1 MLLSE
6 TQIKEILNR
15 SPVVLKNNA
24 TGQQINQY
32 IYTGEEQL
40 SLIQT
45 FIKEKT
51 NRDPGEIQV
60 PRGELCP
67 SFIDLAIKKGINPMI
82 AMQKASD
89 IDGMQCAFNVAF
101 NYYWNKI
108 NAEKD

>member
-1 MLLSE
+1 MILSE
-6 TQIKEILNR
+6 EKIKEILNR

-45 FIKEKT
+45 FIKDKKGI
-51 NRDPGEIQV
+51 DIGEIQTL
-60 PRGELCP
+60 RGELCP
-67 SFIDLAIKKGINPMI
+67 SFIDLAIRRGIDPMI

-89 IDGMQCAFNVAF
+89 IDGVQCAFNVAF

>member
-1 MLLSE
+1 MILSE
-6 TQIKEILNR
+6 EKIKEILNR
-15 SPVVLKNNA
+15 SPVVLENKF
-24 TGQQINQY
+24 TKQRINQY
-32 IYTGEEQL
+32 TYTGEEML

-89 IDGMQCAFNVAF
+89 IYAMQCAFNVAF
-101 NYYWNKI
+101 SYYWNQISQK
-108 NAEKD
+108 

>member
-1 MLLSE
+1 MILSE
-6 TQIKEILNR
+6 EKIKEILNR

-45 FIKEKT
+45 FIKDKKGI
-51 NRDPGEIQV
+51 DIGEIQT

-67 SFIDLAIKKGINPMI
+67 SFMHLAIRRGIDPMI

-89 IDGMQCAFNVAF
+89 IDAMQCAFNVAF

>member
-1 MLLSE
+1 MLLNE

-15 SPVVLKNNA
+15 SPVVLENKF
-24 TGQQINQY
+24 TKQRINQY
-32 IYTGEEQL
+32 TYTEEEQL
-40 SLIQT
+40 SLIQI

-60 PRGELCP
+60 PGGELCP
-67 SFIDLAIKKGINPMI
+67 SFMHLAIRRGIDPMI

-89 IDGMQCAFNVAF
+89 IDGVQCAFNVAF

>member
-1 MLLSE
+1 MLLNE

-15 SPVVLKNNA
+15 NPVVLKNNA

-32 IYTGEEQL
+32 IYTEEEQL

-67 SFIDLAIKKGINPMI
+67 SFINLAISKGINPI
-82 AMQKASD
+82 
-89 IDGMQCAFNVAF
+89 NVMS
-101 NYYWNKI
+101 KGLTLM
-108 NAEKD
+108 E

>member
-1 MLLSE
+1 MILSE
-6 TQIKEILNR
+6 EKIKEILNR

-24 TGQQINQY
+24 TGQRINQY
-32 IYTGEEQL
+32 IYTGEEML

-45 FIKEKT
+45 FIKDKKGV
-51 NRDPGEIQV
+51 DVGEIQTQ
-60 PRGELCP
+60 RGEPCP
-67 SFIDLAIKKGINPMI
+67 SFIHLAIRRGIDPMI

-89 IDGMQCAFNVAF
+89 IDGVQCAFNVAF

>member
-1 MLLSE
+1 MLLNE

-15 SPVVLKNNA
+15 SPVVLKNNT
-24 TGQQINQY
+24 TGQRINQY

-51 NRDPGEIQV
+51 NRDSGEIQV

-89 IDGMQCAFNVAF
+89 IDAMQCAFNVAF

>member
-1 MLLSE
+1 MLLNE
-6 TQIKEILNR
+6 IQIKEILNR

-45 FIKEKT
+45 FIKDKKGI
-51 NRDPGEIQV
+51 DIGEIQT

-67 SFIDLAIKKGINPMI
+67 SFIELAIKRGIDPMI

-89 IDGMQCAFNVAF
+89 IDGFNFCFNCAF
-101 NYYWNKI
+101 NYYYYKFNG
-108 NAEKD
+108 